1 MSQQLNKENALLSK
15 GHRNKG
21 EKEQL
26 FQLLKHLHL
35 NNKEGLS
42 KLKASPFFL
51 FNFFFFFI
59 IVSYNEVLLT
69 IIFSQLFLH
78 SGVNSTWYNK
88 M

>member
-35 NNKEGLS
+35 NTKEGLS
-42 KLKASPFFL
+42 KLKASPFYYSI
-51 FNFFFFFI
+51 FFI
-59 IVSYNEVLLT
+59 FSVL
-69 IIFSQLFLH
+69 
-78 SGVNSTWYNK
+78 
-88 M
+88 